1 MRTRVH
7 ACRMMRHKSS
17 QSVVRVAPTQPWSY
31 GFRCRWCLP
40 GRSVHC
46 RTKDKTWRCS
56 EDPQRLPL
64 GPLSKKSLPEFRG
77 VLPYCSITRN
87 KTTCILRRATFFQKF
102 HGIEAAKHCL
112 KFIPTSP
119 DGLPSGGM
127 IALSVLMSPEAS
139 QGIVEV
145 MD

>member
-1 MRTRVH
+1 MVSGVGGAFLGGVCIIERKTIRGD
-7 ACRMMRHKSS
+7 
-17 QSVVRVAPTQPWSY
+17 AP
-31 GFRCRWCLP
+31 RLP
-40 GRSVHC
+40 SGCRSVHSV
-46 RTKDKTWRCS
+46 KN
-56 EDPQRLPL
+56 
-64 GPLSKKSLPEFRG
+64 SLPEFRG

-87 KTTCILRRATFFQKF
+87 KTACILRRATFFQKF
-102 HGIEAAKHCL
+102 HGIEAAKHGL